1 MTPARTF
8 LQTIALGALLT
19 AQMHGALSMPGV
31 RQALR
36 TIDVPVARQT
46 QPAALPAAVGD
57 AGADWKAAA
66 ACRESGRIHSGRR
79 APGASPVTIYAIR
92 PCGLGF

>member
-19 AQMHGALSMPGV
+19 AQMHGALLMPGV

-46 QPAALPAAVGD
+46 QPAALPAAV
-57 AGADWKAAA
+57 AMQAPT
-66 ACRESGRIHSGRR
+66 GRR
-79 APGASPVTIYAIR
+79 SPPAASRGESIPDAAR
-92 PCGLGF
+92 PARPR